1 MYDDSYCNTQDTTTG
16 TFVLVDGVATLKPLQ
31 RTEVVWSY
39 DYHVDYEDYRS
50 SVDVPAMLD
59 FNPITIGT
67 PFRRFPFCGLARLG
81 VPFSLNTCGISH
93 FPSSVCLVFASRSRA
108 DRVSVRPTDQ
118 MTIRNTVDR
127 PELLLLD

>member
-81 VPFSLNTCGISH
+81 VPFSLNMWDISLSLTCLSCLCLSLACRPGISSTNGPNDDPKH
-93 FPSSVCLVFASRSRA
+93 G
-108 DRVSVRPTDQ
+108 
-118 MTIRNTVDR
+118 
-127 PELLLLD
+127 